1 MIFFQ
6 ISNPSQAIAYKM
18 KSVWNS
24 GKERFKVPIHLQFY
38 YLWSA
43 PITKFWINQ
52 VGSEI
57 IRYFKIAGISVL

>member
-1 MIFFQ
+1 MVLWKKIKNNKIDLFQ

-52 VGSEI
+52 V
-57 IRYFKIAGISVL
+57 